1 MLGALGYALLAVVF
15 VALGLWLGSKT
26 GRRVDRL
33 VTRLSLVA
41 FGRFVVSNAERE
53 RVVEAAFIDET
64 YRTYAAKTLF
74 FTTLA
79 GGAGAVAGSY
89 LMLATL
95 AVLQPLVRKLS
106 QLPDTIAMPLGFRRD
121 FVLSLS
127 KPTVVALLFVAALIL
142 GGVLALL
149 AYTFRW
155 KLPESNAEVRRRSID
170 EGFPRTTAFMYAL
183 SRGGMEFPQVV
194 RVLSTHR
201 EVYGETARE
210 MSVSVREMD
219 LFGRDMISAVRRMAR
234 RTPSEQFKTF
244 SENLASVLQSGSD
257 LPAFL
262 HEQYERFQEEAE
274 ERQESVLELLA
285 TIAEGYVTVMVAGV
299 LFLITI
305 LLVFGLTT
313 TDTLWLL
320 QGMAYLMIPLAN
332 AAFVLYLAQK
342 LESLGIARESGSEVL
357 ERLDAA
363 TPVAATP
370 DAERRRADGGV
381 SADGPAS
388 TAGTEDRTLAQLAR
402 YDRLKR
408 VKDVLRSPLRTVVW
422 NPSTVLY
429 VAVPIAVLAFL
440 LRLPEA
446 FLGTGINL
454 RVLDDLV
461 VQSVLL
467 VLVSYAVAR
476 EVYKRRIDR
485 IEAAMPELLERLAS
499 LNEAGMTVY
508 EGIER
513 VRGSDLGVLSPEV
526 ERIWRDVEYGANVDD
541 SLVRFGRRVRTTAV
555 TRVVTLLTNA
565 LRASGNLGSVLRIA
579 ATQARADLRM
589 RRQRRRQMLTYL
601 VVIYVA
607 FFVFLVIII
616 AVQEVL
622 VPSLPES
629 VPTPTEGEVNRL
641 GVNADQ
647 FARLGQV
654 DKAAYTLV
662 FFHTALVQAVCS
674 GFIGGQLGEGTL
686 KDGAKHAAALLAIA
700 YVVFVL
706 ISSPVSSIAASEA
719 VSTGDEIHVGSV
731 SMSAGGFVAVYD
743 DTVNGTRLGATGY
756 IEPGSH
762 DGVVIPLDREIRE
775 NQTVTIVTHRDTN
788 GNEVFD
794 FQGPY
799 VPGGD
804 QVDPPYGKL
813 SNRGTPGV
821 EVRVV
826 YVGD

>member
-1 MLGALGYALLAVVF
+1 MAGPISPLGYLLLVVVV
-15 VALGLWLGSKT
+15 VALVLWLGAKT
-26 GRRVDRL
+26 SRRIDRV
-33 VTRLSLVA
+33 VTRVALVA
-41 FGRFVVSNAERE
+41 FGGFVVADTERE
-53 RVVEAAFIDET
+53 RIVEAAYIDET
-64 YRTYAAKTLF
+64 YRTYAAKTLL
-74 FTTLA
+74 FTTMA

-89 LMLATL
+89 LMIGLL
-95 AVLQPLVRKLS
+95 AVLQPLVRKLA
-106 QLPDTIAMPLGFRRD
+106 QLPSTIAFPLGFRRD

-127 KPTVVALLFVAALIL
+127 KPTVVTLLFVAGLVL

-149 AYTFRW
+149 AYAFRW

-170 EGFPRTTAFMYAL
+170 EGLPRTAAFMYAL

-194 RVLSTHR
+194 RILSDHR
-201 EVYGETARE
+201 EVYGETAKE

-257 LPAFL
+257 LPDFL
-262 HEQYERFQEEAE
+262 REQYERFQAEAE
-274 ERQESVLELLA
+274 ERQESILELLA

-320 QGMAYLMIPLAN
+320 QGMAYLLIPLAN
-332 AAFVLYLAQK
+332 VGFVVFLAQK
-342 LESLGIARESGSEVL
+342 LEALGISRESGSEVL

-363 TPVAATP
+363 TPVSATP
-370 DAERRRADGGV
+370 PPEKRRADGGV
-381 SADGPAS
+381 TAD
-388 TAGTEDRTLAQLAR
+388 DQTLAQLSR

-422 NPSTVLY
+422 NPTTVLY
-429 VAVPIAVLAFL
+429 LAVPVAVLVFL
-440 LRLPEA
+440 VRLPEA
-446 FLGTGINL
+446 LLGTGLNL

-461 VQSVLL
+461 VQSLLL
-467 VLVSYAVAR
+467 VLVSYAVVR

-508 EGIER
+508 EGFDR
-513 VRGSDLGVLSPEV
+513 VRGSDLGVLTPEV
-526 ERIWRDVEYGANVDD
+526 DRIWRDVEYGANVDD
-541 SLVRFGRRVRTTAV
+541 ALVRFGRRVRTTAV

-565 LRASGNLGSVLRIA
+565 LRASGELGSVLRIA

-629 VPTPTEGEVNRL
+629 VPTPAEGDVNRL

-686 KDGAKHAAALLAIA
+686 KDGAKHAAAMLAIA
-700 YVVFVL
+700 YVVFILV
-706 ISSPVSSIAASEA
+706 SSPVSSIAASEA
-719 VSTGDEIHVGSV
+719 VSTGEDVHVGTV
-731 SMSAGGFVAVYD
+731 SMSAGGYVAVYD
-743 DTVNGTRLGATGY
+743 DTVNGTMLGHSEY
-756 IEPGSH
+756 IEPGTH
-762 DGVVIPLDREIRE
+762 EGVVVPLDREIRD
-775 NQTVTIVTHRDTN
+775 NRTVTIVTHRDTN
-788 GNEVFD
+788 GNQVFD

-799 VPGGD
+799 VTGTG
-804 QVDPPYGKL
+804 QVDPPYSKL

-821 EVRVV
+821 EVEIR
-826 YVGD
+826 YIGEE